1 MTVNVTK
8 AQLVELSKQAQE
20 LQDLDWGMIPI
31 SEDAVF
37 DKLADAVITGYANL
51 DGQYRDVILITA
63 ILTLTVQTFVL
74 NQQKL
79 ELLNTVHNLQSSK
92 R

>member
-1 MTVNVTK
+1 MTVNIK
-8 AQLVELSKQAQE
+8 KEQLIELAKQAQE
-20 LQDLDWGMIPI
+20 LQDLDWGMVPI
-31 SEDAVF
+31 SEEAVF
-37 DKLADAVITGYANL
+37 DKLADAVITGYASL

>member
-1 MTVNVTK
+1 MTVNIK
-8 AQLVELSKQAQE
+8 KEQLIELAKQAQE
-20 LQDLDWGMIPI
+20 LQDLDWGMVPI
-31 SEDAVF
+31 SEEAVF

>member
-1 MTVNVTK
+1 MTVNIK
-8 AQLVELSKQAQE
+8 KEQLIELAKQAQE
-20 LQDLDWGMIPI
+20 LQDLDWGMVPI
-31 SEDAVF
+31 SEEAVF

-79 ELLNTVHNLQSSK
+79 ELLNTVHTLQSSK

>member
-1 MTVNVTK
+1 MTVNIK
-8 AQLVELSKQAQE
+8 KEQLIELAKQAQE
-20 LQDLDWGMIPI
+20 LQDLDWGMVPI
-31 SEDAVF
+31 SEEAVF

-79 ELLNTVHNLQSSK
+79 ELLNTVHSLQSSK

>member
-1 MTVNVTK
+1 MIDL
-8 AQLVELSKQAQE
+8 AKQAQE
-20 LQDLDWGMIPI
+20 LQDLDWGMVPI
-31 SEDAVF
+31 SEEAVF
-37 DKLADAVITGYANL
+37 DKLADAVITGYASL

-79 ELLNTVHNLQSSK
+79 ELLNTIHTLQSSK